1 MASWGLRAI
10 AALLACAFSAPAWA
24 VSEADLLPVDQ
35 AFALTA
41 VAPAPGRI
49 QLRWAIAD
57 GYYLYRH
64 RISVQADPSFA
75 SQPLQLP
82 HGDSHHDEFFGDVET
97 YRRQLVATLP
107 GALAAASVS
116 LKVKYQG
123 CADAGVCYPPQR
135 QTLEVSVP
143 AKGGPGPFAMASEG
157 RPAWLK

>member
-1 MASWGLRAI
+1 MNCRNCCRSKWPAARPPICTGSTHRPAREIESMASWGLRAI
-10 AALLACAFSAPAWA
+10 AALLACAFFAPAWA

-97 YRRQLVATLP
+97 YRRQLVA
-107 GALAAASVS
+107 
-116 LKVKYQG
+116 
-123 CADAGVCYPPQR
+123 
-135 QTLEVSVP
+135 
-143 AKGGPGPFAMASEG
+143 
-157 RPAWLK
+157 